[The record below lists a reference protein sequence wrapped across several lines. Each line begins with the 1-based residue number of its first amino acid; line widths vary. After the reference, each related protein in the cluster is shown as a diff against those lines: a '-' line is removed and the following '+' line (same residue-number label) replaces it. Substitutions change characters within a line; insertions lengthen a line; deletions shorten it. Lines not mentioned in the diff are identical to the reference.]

1 VRLSRESEL
10 LYFAIS
16 NGERGFRPMADIFV
30 SYGRSTET
38 QAKQVAD
45 ALRES
50 GYSVWRDDELPAHR
64 AYSDVIEERL
74 RSAKAVVV
82 LWSAEAAR
90 SQWVRAEADIARE
103 AGTLV
108 QVTVDG
114 ILPPIPFSQI
124 QCADLNGWSE
134 DSDSP
139 GWQKVLSS
147 IALLVGNPAES
158 GIRAERKAAPARRVA
173 ICVLPFI
180 NLSGDAEQ
188 EYFSDGITDDII
200 TDLSKVSALS
210 VTARNTAFT
219 LKGQTLEAG
228 QIGRQLNVT
237 HVLEGSIRKSG
248 DRVRINAQLIDAEA
262 GDHVWADRYDRDLTD
277 IFAIQDEISKAIV
290 AALRLKLLP
299 KEKKAIETRG
309 TSSVEA
315 YNLYLMA
322 RQHWISGNDGDI
334 RRDEVVIRICRQA
347 TEIDPNYAKAWALIA
362 LAQAEMRFGHSRP
375 EDALSSAERALALDP
390 NLPEALA
397 VKARYLTDED
407 GKPEEA
413 DRQIQMALR
422 LDPESWEV
430 NKEAARIL
438 SRNGK
443 MREAIP
449 YFEKAAALAE
459 SDYYSTGMLQ
469 TCYAAVG
476 DNEGLRR
483 AAEMTM
489 ERAQRVLAQDPATGG
504 ALGHGAVA
512 LAVLGDSERAKE
524 WIKRALLMDPDN
536 FTMRWNLSC
545 ALSRFLGDKDA
556 AIDLLAT
563 FLDRAP
569 APFVEYLRLDTDFD
583 PLRDDPRFEQL
594 AAKAEERVAAS
605 RSAVA

>member
-1 VRLSRESEL
+1 
-10 LYFAIS
+10 
-16 NGERGFRPMADIFV
+16 MADIFV
-30 SYGRSTET
+30 SYGRTTEA
-38 QAKQVAD
+38 QAQQVAE
-45 ALRES
+45 ALRGA
-50 GYSVWRDDELPAHR
+50 GYAVWRDDELPAHR

-74 RSAKAVVV
+74 RAAKAVVV
-82 LWSAEAAR
+82 LWSAEAAK

-108 QVTVDG
+108 QVTIDG
-114 ILPPIPFSQI
+114 ILPPLPFNQI
-124 QCADLNGWSE
+124 QCADLNGWSG
-134 DSDSP
+134 DTSTA
-139 GWQKVLSS
+139 GWRKVESS
-147 IALLVGNPAES
+147 VALLVGSPVQAES
-158 GIRAERKAAPARRVA
+158 PREPKGAPARRVA

-228 QIGRQLNVT
+228 QIARQLNVT

-290 AALRLKLLP
+290 SALRLKLLP
-299 KEKKAIETRG
+299 KEKKAIENRG

-334 RRDEVVIRICRQA
+334 RRDEVVVRICRQA
-347 TEIDPNYAKAWALIA
+347 TEIDPDYAKAWALIA
-362 LAQAEMRFGHSRP
+362 LAQAEMRFGHSRM
-375 EDALSSAERALALDP
+375 EDALSSAERALQLDP
-390 NLPEALA
+390 NLPEALC

-407 GKPEEA
+407 GKSDEA
-413 DRQIQMALR
+413 DLQIQMALR

-438 SRNGK
+438 SRSGK

-459 SDYYSTGMLQ
+459 SDYYSTGMLA

-476 DNEGLRR
+476 DSEGLHG
-483 AAEMTM
+483 AAKMTL
-489 ERAQRVLAQDPATGG
+489 ERTQRVLAQDPATGS

-512 LAVLGDSERAKE
+512 LAALGDSERAKD

-536 FTMRWNLSC
+536 FTMRWNLTC
-545 ALSRFLGDKDA
+545 ALSRFLGDKDG

-563 FLDRAP
+563 FVDRAP
-569 APFVEYLRLDTDFD
+569 PSFVEYLRLDTDLD
-583 PLRDDPRFEQL
+583 PLRNEPRFEAL
-594 AAKAEERVAAS
+594 AVAAEQRVASENA
-605 RSAVA
+605 AAAA

>member
-1 VRLSRESEL
+1 
-10 LYFAIS
+10 
-16 NGERGFRPMADIFV
+16 MADIFV
-30 SYGRSTET
+30 SYARSTEP
-38 QAKQVAD
+38 QAQEVAA
-45 ALRES
+45 ALRS
-50 GYSVWRDDELPAHR
+50 AGYNVWRDDELPAHR

-74 RSAKAVVV
+74 HSAKAVVV

-108 QVTVDG
+108 QVTIDG
-114 ILPPIPFSQI
+114 TIPPLPFNQI
-124 QCADLNGWSE
+124 QCADLKGWNG
-134 DSDSP
+134 DTNAA
-139 GWQKVLSS
+139 GWRKVESS
-147 IALLVGNPAES
+147 VALLVTG
-158 GIRAERKAAPARRVA
+158 APETEHSPEPKGSPVRRVA

-210 VTARNTAFT
+210 VIARNTAFT

-228 QIGRQLNVT
+228 QIARQLNVT

-248 DRVRINAQLIDAEA
+248 DRVRINAQLIDGEA

-290 AALRLKLLP
+290 SSLRVKLLP
-299 KEKKAIETRG
+299 KEKKAIENRG

-334 RRDEVVIRICRQA
+334 RRDEIVIRICRQA

-362 LAQAEMRFGHSRP
+362 LAQAEMRFGHSRM
-375 EDALSSAERALALDP
+375 EDALSSAERALELDP
-390 NLPEALA
+390 NMPEALC
-397 VKARYLTDED
+397 VKARYLSDED
-407 GKPEEA
+407 GNPEDA
-413 DRQIQMALR
+413 DRQIQTALR
-422 LDPESWEV
+422 LDPDSWEV

-438 SRNGK
+438 SRSGK

-459 SDYYSTGMLQ
+459 SDYYSTGMLA

-476 DNEGLRR
+476 DSEGLQR
-483 AAEMTM
+483 AATMTL
-489 ERAQRVLAQDPATGG
+489 ERTQRVLAQDPATGS

-512 LAVLGDSERAKE
+512 LAALGDAERSKD

-536 FTMRWNLSC
+536 FTMRWNLTC
-545 ALSRFLGDKDA
+545 ALSRFLGDKDS

-563 FLDRAP
+563 FVDRAP
-569 APFVEYLRLDTDFD
+569 PSFVEYLRLDPDLD
-583 PLRDDPRFEQL
+583 PLRDDPRFQHL
-594 AAKAEERVAAS
+594 ATTAERRVASEKA
-605 RSAVA
+605 AAA